1 MVPSGNTKA
10 KEEVFGSLP
19 AQRLLCPMSEV
30 HGVFSDRNLLPTFE
44 GTPKAM
50 TITYN
55 VLRLFWITLTSNSEQ
70 GFMSL
75 VSGLF
80 FFFTWSLALRESI
93 VSPDGTISFKL
104 YMCVYILT
112 YIH

>member
-10 KEEVFGSLP
+10 KEEVFRSLP

-80 FFFTWSLALRESI
+80 FFLHGRWLLEKALLAQMGQFRLNYTCVFT
-93 VSPDGTISFKL
+93 
-104 YMCVYILT
+104 C
-112 YIH
+112 